1 MASHE
6 RRRRA
11 DALPSD
17 DDRRWLSAVA
27 HYVES
32 SGDRAVLDGAI
43 PWLVAPP
50 VKPGEDGA
58 YGAPPVSAESATLY
72 DHCVQAVDRGLTSGP
87 QGLPLIGS
95 GDWNDGMNLVGKLG
109 RGESVWLGWFLHMV
123 LTRVAPICEARGDAA
138 RATRYRSEAV
148 RIAERVE
155 LAWDGDWYRRAYFDD
170 GTPLGSAQD
179 AECRIDA
186 IAQSFA
192 VLSRAARPQRAE
204 LATNAVRTHLIR
216 RDAGLILLLTPPFDH
231 TAHDPGYVKGYVP
244 GVREN
249 GGQYTHAAVW
259 TAMAIARLGNGDEAV
274 ELFHMIN
281 PINHART
288 LPDAERYKA
297 EPYVAAGDVYAHP
310 MHSVAAAGRGTRAR
324 RSSTLVSRASAAS
337 CGAARRSRSIP
348 ASPPDGTAASSAAV
362 SDGRPTRS

>member
-1 MASHE
+1 
-6 RRRRA
+6 
-11 DALPSD
+11 
-17 DDRRWLSAVA
+17 
-27 HYVES
+27 
-32 SGDRAVLDGAI
+32 
-43 PWLVAPP
+43 
-50 VKPGEDGA
+50 
-58 YGAPPVSAESATLY
+58 
-72 DHCVQAVDRGLTSGP
+72 
-87 QGLPLIGS
+87 
-95 GDWNDGMNLVGKLG
+95 MNLVGKLG

-123 LTRVAPICEARGDAA
+123 LTRFAPICEARGDAA

-216 RDAGLILLLTPPFDH
+216 RDAGLILLLTPPFDR

-288 LPDAERYKA
+288 LPDVERYKV

-310 MHSVAAAGRGTRAR
+310 MHLGRGGWTWYTGSAGWLHRLGVESILGVVRRGATLSVDPCIPAGWDHCSVRCRFGRTTWEIVISNPARRCRGVATATLDGERVVATAIPLADDGAVHKVEVVLGDPAAA
-324 RSSTLVSRASAAS
+324 AAT
-337 CGAARRSRSIP
+337 
-348 ASPPDGTAASSAAV
+348 TAAVAV
-362 SDGRPTRS
+362 RGA